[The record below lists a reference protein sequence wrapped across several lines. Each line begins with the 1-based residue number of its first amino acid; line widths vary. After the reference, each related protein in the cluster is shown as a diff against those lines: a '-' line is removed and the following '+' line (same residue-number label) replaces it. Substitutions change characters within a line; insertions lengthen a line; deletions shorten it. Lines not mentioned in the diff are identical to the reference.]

1 MLTLPIKKKWFD
13 MILSGEKKEEYR
25 KRCPYY
31 GDRFYKYMRTYKNA
45 ASGKWE
51 KLPIAVRFRNGY
63 AASSPSFV
71 AVCTVDIGEGR
82 PEWGAEP
89 GVEYYRLHIDHVI
102 ADPETAGGA
111 SVSPTDPIIPDREG

>member
-13 MILSGEKKEEYR
+13 MIISGEKKEEYR
-25 KRCPYY
+25 KRSPHY
-31 GDRFYKYMRTYKNA
+31 GDLLRKYLWMSFDE
-45 ASGKWE
+45 ASQSWK
-51 KLPIAVRFRNGY
+51 KAPLVCKFRNGVR
-63 AASSPSFV
+63 ADSPAFV

-102 ADPETAGGA
+102 AEPEE
-111 SVSPTDPIIPDREG
+111 VEG

>member
-1 MLTLPIKKKWFD
+1 MLTLPIKKQWFD

-31 GDRFYKYMRTYKNA
+31 GDRFYKYLRTYKDA
-45 ASGKWE
+45 ASGKWK
-51 KLPIAVRFRNGY
+51 KLPIVVRFRNGY

-89 GVEYYRLHIDHVI
+89 GKSYYRLHIDTIV
-102 ADPETAGGA
+102 PENGG
-111 SVSPTDPIIPDREG
+111 SGDDG